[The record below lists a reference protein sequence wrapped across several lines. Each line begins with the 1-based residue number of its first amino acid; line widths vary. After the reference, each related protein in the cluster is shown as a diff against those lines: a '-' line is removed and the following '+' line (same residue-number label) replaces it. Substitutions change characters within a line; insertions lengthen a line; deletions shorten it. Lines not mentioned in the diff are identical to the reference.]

1 MYVNKIQN
9 RIIFMIKTRYY
20 LEYLTPETIKLLESN
35 IRRITESKSGEDV
48 LQLEITEMILVHCN
62 FFDNQY

>member
-9 RIIFMIKTRYY
+9 RIIFMIQTRYY

-62 FFDNQY
+62 FFNNQY

>member
-20 LEYLTPETIKLLESN
+20 LEYLTPETIKLP
-35 IRRITESKSGEDV
+35 ESKSGEDV
-48 LQLEITEMILVHCN
+48 LQLEITEMILAHCN
-62 FFDNQY
+62 FFNNQY